1 MDPMGVY
8 VFLSDIV
15 VATAGVLRPGNN
27 PPPPFPPGTAG
38 PRCRNA
44 PDPKEQ
50 LVKTTEGLGDLGWG
64 GCPCCALSTPFNC
77 WGGGG
82 GSTGEAQRKGDGTT
96 LI

>member
-1 MDPMGVY
+1 MDPLGVY
-8 VFLSDIV
+8 VFLSDSCRNRRGP
-15 VATAGVLRPGNN
+15 TPRESSLS
-27 PPPPFPPGTAG
+27 PPFPPGTAG

-50 LVKTTEGLGDLGWG
+50 PVKTTEGLGDLGWG
-64 GCPCCALSTPFNC
+64 GCPCCALSTPSNC

-82 GSTGEAQRKGDGTT
+82 GFNRRSATERDGTT